1 MHKTKNYK
9 EIKMKNKVIY
19 KITALLMSSALLM
32 SCSSKTGNQT
42 TTNEAESDNTEV
54 NLNIKTMSQSL
65 VEYEDDDYYT
75 DWESQ
80 NPNYIKLNG
89 ISAELEGTGASI
101 EEGTITITSPGTYV
115 VSGSLSDGQIIVDA
129 AKEDT
134 VRLVLN
140 GAQISCSD
148 NAPIY
153 VVSSEKTIISLEEN
167 TENSVTDGSTYVLAD
182 GSDEP
187 NAAIYSKDDLTING
201 AGKLTVNSN
210 YNNGINGKDQLK
222 VTGGTIIIN
231 SVDDGLMGKD
241 LVAVKDVDLTIN
253 AKGDGIKAT
262 NGTEDDKGNVVL
274 ESGTFTVT
282 AGSDGIQ
289 AEKNLSVFDG
299 TYYISSTGDSIHSN
313 STIAIYGGTLE
324 ITSED
329 DGIHADSSIDIS
341 GGTINIQK
349 SYEGIES
356 ALITIS
362 GGNITLAATDD
373 GINVAG
379 GMDSSSV
386 NGRPGQNSFS
396 ETSENKLT
404 IKGGN
409 IVVDA
414 AGDGL
419 DANGS
424 IYMDGGT
431 VVVNGPTN
439 NGNGSLDYDQTFEMN
454 GGVLMAAGSS
464 GMVQTPTDSSTQ
476 NSLLISYS
484 QMQQAGT
491 TVKIL
496 DGNGNTI
503 VELTPSKSF
512 QSLLVSSPDLKID
525 TAYQL
530 YSQDTKTADFT
541 LTKNI
546 MSISETGE
554 EVTVGGFGQ
563 PGQGGGRGMKP
574 GMQNGE
580 VPAMPEGERPAGF
593 PGDRQMPDGT
603 SGATQQTDGT
613 SGATQDTGIPDD
625 AEDSEATV

>member
-1 MHKTKNYK
+1 
-9 EIKMKNKVIY
+9 MKNKIIY
-19 KITALLMSSALLM
+19 KMTAMLMSSALLM

-65 VEYEDDDYYT
+65 VGYEDDDYYA

-101 EEGTITITSPGTYV
+101 EEGTITITSSGTYV

-140 GAQISCSD
+140 GAEINCSD

-167 TENSVTDGSTYVLAD
+167 TENSVTDRSTYVLAD

-210 YNNGINGKDQLK
+210 YNDGINGKDQLK

-231 SVDDGLMGKD
+231 SVDDGLIGKD

-262 NGTEDDKGNVVL
+262 NDTDADKGNVVL

-282 AGSDGIQ
+282 AGSDSIQ
-289 AEKNLSVFDG
+289 SEKNLSVFDG
-299 TYYISSTGDSIHSN
+299 TYQLTSTEDTLHSN
-313 STIAIYGGTLE
+313 STIVIYGGTFE

-341 GGTINIQK
+341 GGAINIIK

-356 ALITIS
+356 SIVNIS
-362 GGNITLAATDD
+362 GGNINLAATDD
-373 GINVAG
+373 GINIAG

-396 ETSENKLT
+396 ETNDNKLT
-404 IKGGN
+404 VTGGK

-419 DANGS
+419 DSNGS

-431 VVVNGPTN
+431 VIVNGPTN

-454 GGVLMAAGSS
+454 GGVLIAAGSS

-476 NSLLISYS
+476 NSVLISYS
-484 QMQQAGT
+484 QIQQAGT
-491 TVKIL
+491 TIKIL
-496 DGNGNTI
+496 DGSGNTI
-503 VELTPSKSF
+503 AELTPSKSF
-512 QSLLVSSPDLKID
+512 QAVLVSSPDLKID

-546 MSISETGE
+546 MTISETGE
-554 EVTVGGFGQ
+554 EVAVGGFGQ

-580 VPAMPEGERPAGF
+580 VPAMPEGEIPAGF
-593 PGDRQMPDGT
+593 KGDRQIPDGT
-603 SGATQQTDGT
+603 SGATQETD
-613 SGATQDTGIPDD
+613 IPGD
-625 AEDSEATV
+625 AEDSEETV

>member
-1 MHKTKNYK
+1 MKNYK
-9 EIKMKNKVIY
+9 ETKMKNKIIY

-32 SCSSKTGNQT
+32 SCSANSGNQT
-42 TTNEAESDNTEV
+42 TIPETETENTEV
-54 NLNIKTMSQSL
+54 NLNIKTMSQSM

-75 DWESQ
+75 DWEGES
-80 NPNYIKLNG
+80 PNYIKLNG
-89 ISAELEGTGASI
+89 SSAEFEGTGAVI
-101 EEGTITITSPGTYV
+101 KEGTITINSPGTYV
-115 VSGSLSDGQIIVDA
+115 VSGILSDGQIIVNADS
-129 AKEDT
+129 KDT
-134 VRLVLN
+134 VRIVLN

-148 NAPIY
+148 NSPIY
-153 VVSSEKTIISLEEN
+153 VASSEKTIISLVEN
-167 TENSVTDGSTYVLAD
+167 TENSVADGSTYVLAD

-187 NAAIYSKDDLTING
+187 NASIYSKDNLTING

-231 SVDDGLMGKD
+231 SVDDGLLGKD
-241 LVAVKDVDLTIN
+241 LVAVKNADITIN

-262 NGTEDDKGNVVL
+262 NDTEDDKGNMVL
-274 ESGTFTVT
+274 ESGTFIVT

-289 AEKNLSVFDG
+289 TEKNLSVFDG
-299 TYYISSTGDSIHSN
+299 TYQISSTEDAIHSN
-313 STIAIYGGTLE
+313 STINIYGGTFE
-324 ITSED
+324 INSED

-341 GGTINIQK
+341 GGTINIIK

-356 ALITIS
+356 ALVNIS
-362 GGNITLAATDD
+362 GGNINLAATDD

-386 NGRPGQNSFS
+386 NGRPGQNSFAS
-396 ETSENKLT
+396 TSDNKLT
-404 IKGGN
+404 ITGGN
-409 IVVDA
+409 IAVDA

-431 VVVNGPTN
+431 VIVNGPTN

-464 GMVQTPTDSSTQ
+464 GMVQTPSDSSTQ

-491 TVKIL
+491 VVKIL
-496 DGNGNTI
+496 DESGNTV
-503 VELTPSKSF
+503 VEFTPNKTF
-512 QSLLVSSPDLKID
+512 QAVLLSSQDLKLN

-530 YSQDTKTADFT
+530 YSQDSKTADFT

-546 MSISETGE
+546 MTISETGE
-554 EVTVGGFGQ
+554 EVTAGGFGQ

-580 VPAMPEGERPAGF
+580 VPTMPEGERPAEF
-593 PGDRQMPDGT
+593 QENRQMPDGT
-603 SGATQQTDGT
+603 SGATQE
-613 SGATQDTGIPDD
+613 TGIPSDT
-625 AEDSEATV
+625 EDSEATV

>member
-1 MHKTKNYK
+1 
-9 EIKMKNKVIY
+9 MKNKIFY
-19 KITALLMSSALLM
+19 KMTALLMSSALLM
-32 SCSSKTGNQT
+32 SCSTNSGTQSA
-42 TTNEAESDNTEV
+42 TNETGSENTEV
-54 NLNIKTMSQSL
+54 NLNIKTLSQNL
-65 VEYEDDDYYT
+65 VEYQDDDYYT
-75 DWESQ
+75 DWEGQS
-80 NPNYIKLNG
+80 PNYIKLNG
-89 ISAELEGTGASI
+89 SSAELEGTGASI
-101 EEGTITITSPGTYV
+101 KEGTITITSPGTYV

-129 AKEDT
+129 SKEDT
-134 VRLVLN
+134 VRIVLN
-140 GAQISCSD
+140 EAQISCSD

-167 TENSVTDGSTYVLAD
+167 TENSVTDGSSYVLAD
-182 GSDEP
+182 GTDEP

-222 VTGGTIIIN
+222 ITRGTIVIN

-241 LVAVKDVDLTIN
+241 LVAVKDADLTIT
-253 AKGDGIKAT
+253 AAGDGIKAT
-262 NGTEDDKGNVVL
+262 NDTDADKGNVVL
-274 ESGTFTVT
+274 ESGNFNIT

-299 TYYISSTGDSIHSN
+299 TYQIASTGDSIHSN
-313 STIAIYGGTLE
+313 STISIYGGTFE

-329 DGIHADSSIDIS
+329 DGIHADSTIDIS

-356 ALITIS
+356 ALINIT
-362 GGNITLAATDD
+362 GGNITLVSSDD

-404 IKGGN
+404 ITGGN
-409 IVVDA
+409 IVVNA
-414 AGDGL
+414 SGDGL

-424 IYMDGGT
+424 IYMDGGK

-454 GGVLMAAGSS
+454 GGMLIAAGSS

-484 QMQQAGT
+484 QIQQAGT

-503 VELTPSKSF
+503 VDFTPEKTF
-512 QSLLVSSPDLKID
+512 QSVLVSSSDLNLD

-546 MSISETGE
+546 LTISETGE

-593 PGDRQMPDGT
+593 KGDRQMPEGT

-613 SGATQDTGIPDD
+613 SGATQQTGIPGN
-625 AEDSEATV
+625 AEETEATV

>member
-9 EIKMKNKVIY
+9 EIKMINKIAY
-19 KITALLMSSALLM
+19 KMTALLMSSALLM
-32 SCSSKTGNQT
+32 SCSANAGNQT
-42 TTNEAESDNTEV
+42 TATETENTEV

-65 VEYEDDDYYT
+65 VEYEDNDYYK
-75 DWESQ
+75 DWEEE

-89 ISAELEGTGASI
+89 SSAELEGSGASI
-101 EEGTITITSPGTYV
+101 KESTITINSPGTYV
-115 VSGSLSDGQIIVDA
+115 VSGSLSDGQIIIDA
-129 AKEDT
+129 DSKDT
-134 VRLVLN
+134 VRIVLN

-167 TENSVTDGSTYVLAD
+167 TENSVTDGNTYVLAD
-182 GSDEP
+182 GSEEP

-231 SVDDGLMGKD
+231 SVDDGLIGKD
-241 LVAVKDVDLTIN
+241 LVAVNDADLTIN
-253 AKGDGIKAT
+253 AEGDGI
-262 NGTEDDKGNVVL
+262 
-274 ESGTFTVT
+274 
-282 AGSDGIQ
+282 
-289 AEKNLSVFDG
+289 
-299 TYYISSTGDSIHSN
+299 HS
-313 STIAIYGGTLE
+313 
-324 ITSED
+324 
-329 DGIHADSSIDIS
+329 DSSIDIS
-341 GGTINIQK
+341 GGTINIIK

-356 ALITIS
+356 AMINIS
-362 GGNITLAATDD
+362 GGNITLSASDD

-386 NGRPGQNSFS
+386 NGKPGQNSFS
-396 ETSENKLT
+396 ETNDNKLT
-404 IKGGN
+404 VTGGN
-409 IVVDA
+409 IVVNA

-439 NGNGSLDYDQTFEMN
+439 NGNGFIDYDQIFEMN
-454 GGVLMAAGSS
+454 GGTLIAAGSL
-464 GMVQTPTDSSTQ
+464 GMVQTPSDSSAQ

-491 TVKIL
+491 AVKIL
-496 DGNGNTI
+496 DENGNTV
-503 VELTPSKSF
+503 VEFTPDKTF
-512 QSLLVSSPDLKID
+512 QAVLVSSPDLKLD

-530 YSQDTKTADFT
+530 YSEDTKTADFT
-541 LTKNI
+541 FTKSI
-546 MSISETGE
+546 MTISETGE
-554 EVTVGGFGQ
+554 EVTAGTFGQ

-574 GMQNGE
+574 EMQEGE
-580 VPAMPEGERPAGF
+580 VPAGF
-593 PGDRQMPDGT
+593 KGDRQIPDGT
-603 SGATQQTDGT
+603 SGATQQTD
-613 SGATQDTGIPDD
+613 IPGD

>member
-1 MHKTKNYK
+1 
-9 EIKMKNKVIY
+9 MKNKMFY
-19 KITALLMSSALLM
+19 KMTALLMSSALLM
-32 SCSSKTGNQT
+32 SCSVNAGNQT
-42 TTNEAESDNTEV
+42 AAADETGTENTEV

-65 VEYEDDDYYT
+65 VEYQDDDYYT
-75 DWESQ
+75 DWEGE
-80 NPNYIKLNG
+80 NPNYIKLSGN
-89 ISAELEGTGASI
+89 SAELEGTGASI
-101 EEGTITITSPGTYV
+101 KESTITINSPGTYV

-134 VRLVLN
+134 VRIVLN
-140 GAQISCSD
+140 GAEISCSD

-153 VVSSEKTIISLEEN
+153 VVSSEKTIISIEKN
-167 TENSVTDGSTYVLAD
+167 TENSVTDGSSYVLAE

-187 NAAIYSKDDLTING
+187 NAAIYSKDDITING

-222 VTGGTIIIN
+222 VTGGTIVIN

-241 LVAVKDVDLTIN
+241 LVAVKDADLTIN

-262 NGTEDDKGNVVL
+262 NDTDADKGNLVL
-274 ESGTFTVT
+274 ESGNFNVT

-289 AEKNLSVFDG
+289 AEKNLSIFDG
-299 TYYISSTGDSIHSN
+299 TYEISSTGDSIHSN
-313 STIAIYGGTLE
+313 STISIYGGNFE

-329 DGIHADSSIDIS
+329 DGIHADSTIDII

-356 ALITIS
+356 ALINIS
-362 GGNITLAATDD
+362 GGNITLSATDD

-379 GMDSSSV
+379 GADGSSV
-386 NGRPGQNSFS
+386 NGRPGQNTFS

-404 IKGGN
+404 VTGGN
-409 IVVDA
+409 IVVNA
-414 AGDGL
+414 EGDGL

-439 NGNGSLDYDQTFEMN
+439 NGNGSLDYDQTFDMN

-476 NSLLISYS
+476 NSLLITYS

-491 TVKIL
+491 NVKIL
-496 DGNGNTI
+496 DENGNTI
-503 VELTPSKSF
+503 IDFTPEKTF
-512 QSLLVSSPDLKID
+512 QAVLVSSPDLKLD

-546 MSISETGE
+546 ISISETGE

-580 VPAMPEGERPAGF
+580 VPAMPEGERPADF
-593 PGDRQMPDGT
+593 KGDRQMPEGT
-603 SGATQQTDGT
+603 SGAMQQPDGT
-613 SGATQDTGIPDD
+613 SEATQETGIPGD
-625 AEDSEATV
+625 AQETEVTV

>member
-1 MHKTKNYK
+1 MKNYK
-9 EIKMKNKVIY
+9 ETKMKNKIFY
-19 KITALLMSSALLM
+19 KMTALLLSSALLM
-32 SCSSKTGNQT
+32 SCSSNAGTQST
-42 TTNEAESDNTEV
+42 ANEAGTENKEV

-65 VEYEDDDYYT
+65 VEYQDDDYYT

-89 ISAELEGTGASI
+89 SSAELEGSGASI

-129 AKEDT
+129 DSKDT
-134 VRLVLN
+134 VRIVLN
-140 GAQISCSD
+140 GAQISCSN

-153 VVSSEKTIISLEEN
+153 VVSSEKTIISLAEN
-167 TENSVTDGSTYVLAD
+167 TENSVTDGSSYVLSD

-201 AGKLTVNSN
+201 EGKLTVNSN

-222 VTGGTIIIN
+222 VTGGTIAIN

-241 LVAVKDVDLTIN
+241 LVAVKDADLTIN
-253 AKGDGIKAT
+253 AKGDGIKASNDT
-262 NGTEDDKGNVVL
+262 DADKGNVVL
-274 ESGTFTVT
+274 ESGTYSVT

-299 TYYISSTGDSIHSN
+299 TYEISSTEDSIHSN
-313 STIAIYGGTLE
+313 GTINIYGGSFE

-329 DGIHADSSIDIS
+329 DGIHADSTIDIS

-356 ALITIS
+356 ALINIS
-362 GGNITLAATDD
+362 NGNITLSASDD

-396 ETSENKLT
+396 ETSDNKLT
-404 IKGGN
+404 ITGGN

-424 IYMDGGT
+424 IYMEGGT
-431 VVVNGPTN
+431 VIVNGPTN

-454 GGVLMAAGSS
+454 GGVLIAAGSS

-476 NSLLISYS
+476 NSVLISYS
-484 QMQQAGT
+484 QIQQAGT

-503 VELTPSKSF
+503 VESTPAKSF
-512 QSLLVSSPDLKID
+512 QAILVSSPDLKID
-525 TAYQL
+525 AAYQL

-546 MSISETGE
+546 MTISETGE

-580 VPAMPEGERPAGF
+580 VPVMPEGERPADF
-593 PGDRQMPDGT
+593 KGDRQMPDGT

-613 SGATQDTGIPDD
+613 SGATQKTEIPGD
-625 AEDSEATV
+625 AEETEATV

>member
-1 MHKTKNYK
+1 MKNYK
-9 EIKMKNKVIY
+9 ETKMKNKIIY
-19 KITALLMSSALLM
+19 KMTALLMSSALLI
-32 SCSSKTGNQT
+32 SCSTNAGNQT
-42 TTNEAESDNTEV
+42 TALETETETENTEV
-54 NLNIKTMSQSL
+54 NLNIKTMSQSM
-65 VEYEDDDYYT
+65 VEYEDNDYYT
-75 DWESQ
+75 DWEGES
-80 NPNYIKLNG
+80 PNYIKLNG
-89 ISAELEGTGASI
+89 SSAELDGTGAVI
-101 EEGTITITSPGTYV
+101 KEGTITINSPGTYV
-115 VSGSLSDGQIIVDA
+115 VSGILSDGQIIVDA
-129 AKEDT
+129 DSKDT
-134 VRLVLN
+134 VRIVLN

-148 NAPIY
+148 NSPIY

-187 NAAIYSKDDLTING
+187 NASIYSKDNLTING

-231 SVDDGLMGKD
+231 SVDDGLLGKD
-241 LVAVKDVDLTIN
+241 LVAVKDADITIS
-253 AKGDGIKAT
+253 AEGDGI
-262 NGTEDDKGNVVL
+262 
-274 ESGTFTVT
+274 
-282 AGSDGIQ
+282 
-289 AEKNLSVFDG
+289 
-299 TYYISSTGDSIHSN
+299 HS
-313 STIAIYGGTLE
+313 
-324 ITSED
+324 
-329 DGIHADSSIDIS
+329 DSSIDIS
-341 GGTINIQK
+341 GGTINIIK

-356 ALITIS
+356 SIVNIS
-362 GGNITLAATDD
+362 GGNINLAATDD

-396 ETSENKLT
+396 STNDNKLT
-404 IKGGN
+404 VTGGN
-409 IVVDA
+409 IFVNA

-424 IYMDGGT
+424 IYMYDGT
-431 VVVNGPTN
+431 VIVNGPTN

-464 GMVQTPTDSSTQ
+464 GMVQTPSDSSTQ

-491 TVKIL
+491 VVKIL
-496 DGNGNTI
+496 DESGNTV
-503 VELTPSKSF
+503 VEFTPDKTF
-512 QSLLVSSPDLKID
+512 QSVLVSSQDLKLD
-525 TAYQL
+525 ATYQL

-554 EVTVGGFGQ
+554 EVTAGTFGQ

-580 VPAMPEGERPAGF
+580 VPTMPEGERPADF
-593 PGDRQMPDGT
+593 PEDSQIPDGT
-603 SGATQQTDGT
+603 SGATQETDIP
-613 SGATQDTGIPDD
+613 SDT
-625 AEDSEATV
+625 EETEATV